1 VLAFRTI
8 SFFQTFNFFLQIYFP
23 TGTKVDISMSIGYMN
38 VDIKPS
44 AHDLSQTRGLCGY
57 FSGTCRDDFRLRDNS
72 QSTVAGTQEECAG
85 QYYPQLNPTDF
96 SNSWKYV
103 CYLNHNNI

>member
-1 VLAFRTI
+1 MKPVTLL
-8 SFFQTFNFFLQIYFP
+8 FFLQIYFP
-23 TGTKVDISMSIGYMN
+23 TGTKVDISMGNVFLN

-44 AHDLSQTRGLCGY
+44 VHDLDQTRGLCGY

-72 QSTVAGTQEECAG
+72 QSTVSGTRHECAG
-85 QYYPQLNPTDF
+85 QHYTQLYPTDF

-103 CYLNHNNI
+103 CYLNPNNIISNMFNF